1 MKKRFNEQI
10 KSISLATLDCRAVPF
25 IGAGASR
32 NAGYEGCKSDKRLI
46 HHTEE
51 MTRRV
56 CRAIIKGYRKNKND
70 TCMSITEKA
79 KHTCKQYR
87 ESGNREELGLAEA
100 CEYLV
105 SIDGS
110 YAKIVHKVLR
120 IPRFRKLYPTR
131 AHRYITFLARE
142 GLIEE
147 VFTTNYDCCME
158 RAYKQSF
165 PGEPEASVNQIHDGR
180 TYRQQVG
187 RRPRF
192 HWQTREYPRLT
203 VYKLNGCANAI
214 TYGAKIDTILLT
226 ERQLQDWRERQWARD
241 IFRDR
246 LRSRSIIFSG
256 FGSPEPQIRH
266 TVVQILEEMS
276 SGTSDNASGGEVRAP
291 YVVCYDPKEE
301 PTFHQ
306 WQIANAFCLSDGNTN
321 GLSVNDLLII
331 HPDNRPLSA
340 DQFWE
345 MIYNWV
351 AFHLI
356 KKLLAPHSEV
366 ADRIQILL
374 GGNGRVLEE
383 IISLL
388 ERCLQGNNIPHNN
401 TNILRWSNKHE
412 TTLLARWLY
421 LIEGAGGHP
430 IEQQGIYVAIRDHRI
445 LVGDLLLVWGAC
457 IEKEGTACSSES
469 TVFEE
474 DPEIGVRIRLDGQ
487 GKILYLAGAGRCD
500 EHPFYPGGGN
510 AAKKLALLILGPMRP
525 GIKHAMVR
533 PRREHRA
540 KERIL
545 DDIILVRLYLSEV
558 LRGIEHPPQSL
569 GEMRELLERIALT
582 PTVFFRKEQDSLH
595 NRLKPV
601 SGSGGRP

>member
-1 MKKRFNEQI
+1 MDRRFNEQI
-10 KSISLATLDCRAVPF
+10 KSISMAILDCRAVPF
-25 IGAGASR
+25 IGAGVSR
-32 NAGYEGCKSDKRLI
+32 NAVYEGCTSEKRLI
-46 HHTEE
+46 HYTEE

-56 CRAIIKGYRKNKND
+56 CRSIVKEYSKKDNG
-70 TCMSITEKA
+70 TCMSILRRSKY
-79 KHTCKQYR
+79 TCHRYKKSSKKQK
-87 ESGNREELGLAEA
+87 LGLAEA
-100 CEYLV
+100 CEYFASINGSFAKLV
-105 SIDGS
+105 HRVL
-110 YAKIVHKVLR
+110 KIPK
-120 IPRFRKLYPTR
+120 FRKLLPTQ
-131 AHRYITFLARE
+131 AHRYIAFLARE

-187 RRPRF
+187 RRPWFR
-192 HWQTREYPRLT
+192 WQTREYPRLT

-214 TYGAKIDTILLT
+214 TIGAKIDTILLT

-241 IFRDR
+241 VFRDR

-291 YVVCYDPKEE
+291 YVVCYDPVKE

-306 WQIANAFCLSDGNTN
+306 WQIANAFCQSDGNTN
-321 GLSVNDLLII
+321 GLSVNDLLVI
-331 HPDNRPLSA
+331 PLDNKCFSA

-345 MIYNWV
+345 NIYHQV
-351 AFHLI
+351 VVELI
-356 KKLLAPHSEV
+356 KSLLMPRTET
-366 ADRIQILL
+366 ADRIKVLL
-374 GGNGRVLEE
+374 GGNEQVLEE
-383 IISLL
+383 VASKVAKLDDSSY
-388 ERCLQGNNIPHNN
+388 GNVDF
-401 TNILRWSNKHE
+401 LKWSEKHE

-421 LIEGAGGHP
+421 LTEGAGSPLDQKGV
-430 IEQQGIYVAIRDHRI
+430 YMAIRDHRV
-445 LVGDLLLVWGAC
+445 LVGDFLLVWGAF
-457 IEKEGTACSSES
+457 ISEDTS
-469 TVFEE
+469 YAKSNSFEE
-474 DPEIGVRIRLDGQ
+474 DPEIGVRIKLDEQ
-487 GKILYLAGAGRCD
+487 GRILYLTGAGRCD
-500 EHPFYPGGGN
+500 EHHFCPGIGN
-510 AAKKLALLILGPMRP
+510 SAKKCALLILGPMRP
-525 GIKHAMVR
+525 GIKHALVR
-533 PRREHRA
+533 PRREHSA

-569 GEMRELLERIALT
+569 RELKELLERIALT

-595 NRLKPV
+595 NRLNPI
-601 SGSGGRP
+601 SDSGGRS